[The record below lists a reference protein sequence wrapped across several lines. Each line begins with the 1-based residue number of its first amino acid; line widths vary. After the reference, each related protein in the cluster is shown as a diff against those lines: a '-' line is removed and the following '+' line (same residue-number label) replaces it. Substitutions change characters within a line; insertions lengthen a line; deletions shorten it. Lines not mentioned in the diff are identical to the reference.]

1 MSHWNRLCGLLKPAL
16 AHSGDTHD
24 LADVAD
30 MIKAGEA
37 QLWAG
42 ISSILVTTVEEYPK
56 AKVLTLWLAGGEM
69 DELVNFL
76 RPEAETWGEAQ
87 GCTRAAIM
95 GRDGWMRALRGAGY
109 EPAARLVMKD
119 LTA

>member
-1 MSHWNRLCGLLKPAL
+1 MSGWDRLSPLLLPAL
-16 AHSGDTHD
+16 DHAGTHD
-24 LADVAD
+24 LADVANLINSGD
-30 MIKAGEA
+30 A

-42 ISSILVTTVEEYPK
+42 ISSILITTVDEYPK
-56 AKVLTLWLAGGEM
+56 AKVLTLWLAGGEL

-76 RPEAETWGEAQ
+76 RPEAEAWGETQ

-109 EPAARLVMKD
+109 EPAAQLVMKD